1 MALLRRARARARESA
16 AALRQVLANPDLR
29 RLQLATAAST
39 VVNWMSGVALA
50 VIAFEA
56 GGAAAVGI
64 LGAVR
69 LVPSIVLTPLAG
81 VLADR
86 YPKVRIMLG
95 SALIRA
101 AILAGISAAA
111 LDHLAL
117 ALIVVL
123 ATLASSVG
131 CVVRPAQTALV
142 PQIARSPEELT
153 ANNVVSGA
161 SEAVGAVGGPAIAG
175 LLLIVTTPAVVIL
188 LVAAAA
194 IASALALWR
203 VREPAPLPAAGPA
216 APTGAR
222 GGSEVLAG
230 FVVIASTPGLRLLT
244 GLYAAQTLIAG
255 ALAVLSVALALTL
268 LHLGQPGVGYLD
280 GAMAAGGILGV
291 LGSVVLIGRRR
302 LAAPFG
308 IGLVLWGLP
317 ILLIGVAPG
326 VALAVVMLALV
337 GLGNT
342 VVDVAA
348 VTLLQ
353 RAVDGRV
360 LARAY
365 GAMEGLLRGTM
376 VLGTGLVPLLI
387 VGLGLRRSLIVVG
400 ALLPITTVLA
410 WPRLRAID
418 RRSEMPVRG
427 LAVLRRLPLF
437 QALPEPVLEA
447 LAQHLTERRVAAGEV
462 VIRRGDVGDLYY
474 AIELGSVVVTDGD
487 RRLARH
493 GPGEG
498 FGEIALLRDVP
509 RTATVTAETDT
520 VLLALDRDEFITAV
534 TGHPTTRA
542 AADSLVASRLAA
554 AVFTRGT
561 A

>member
-1 MALLRRARARARESA
+1 MLERTLARARESA
-16 AALRQVLANPDLR
+16 AALRRVLANPDLR

-69 LVPSIVLTPLAG
+69 LVPSIFLTPLAG
-81 VLADR
+81 VVADR
-86 YPKVRIMLG
+86 YPKVRIMLL
-95 SALIRA
+95 SALTRA
-101 AILAGISAAA
+101 VVLAGISVAAF
-111 LDHLAL
+111 DHLAL
-117 ALIVVL
+117 ALIVAL

-131 CVVRPAQTALV
+131 CVVRPAQTALI

-153 ANNVVSGA
+153 ANNVVAGG
-161 SEAVGAVGGPAIAG
+161 SEAVGAVGGPALAG
-175 LLLIVTTPAVVIL
+175 LLLIVTTPAIVIL
-188 LVAAAA
+188 LVAAVA
-194 IASALALWR
+194 IGSTLALWR
-203 VREPAPLPAAGPA
+203 VTEPAPLPPADPA
-216 APTGAR
+216 APAGRPR
-222 GGSEVLAG
+222 GGEVLAG
-230 FVVIASTPGLRLLT
+230 FRVIATTPGLRLLT

-255 ALAVLSVALALTL
+255 ALGVLTVSLALTV

-280 GAMAAGGILGV
+280 GALAAGGIVGV
-291 LGSVVLIGRRR
+291 LGSFVLIGRRR

-308 IGLVLWGLP
+308 VGLVLWGLP

-326 VALAVVMLALV
+326 VALAVAMLALV

-376 VLGTGLVPLLI
+376 VLGTGLVPLL
-387 VGLGLRRSLIVVG
+387 VVSLGLRRSLVVVG
-400 ALLPITTVLA
+400 ALLPIVTVLA

-418 RRSEMPVRG
+418 RRAEMPARG
-427 LAVLRRLPLF
+427 LALLRRLPLV

-462 VIRRGDVGDLYY
+462 VIRAGDAGDLYY
-474 AIELGSVVVTDGD
+474 AIESGSVAVTDGAG
-487 RRLARH
+487 RLATQ

-498 FGEIALLRDVP
+498 FGEIALLRVVP
-509 RTATVTAETDT
+509 RTATVTAQTDT

-542 AADSLVASRLAA
+542 AADALVASRLAA
-554 AVFTRGT
+554 SVFTRGT

>member
-1 MALLRRARARARESA
+1 MLQRARARTRESA
-16 AALRQVLANPDLR
+16 AALGQVVANPDLR

-50 VIAFEA
+50 VIAFRA

-64 LGAVR
+64 LGGVR
-69 LVPSIVLTPLAG
+69 LVPSIFLTPLAG
-81 VLADR
+81 VVADR
-86 YPKVRIMLG
+86 YPKVRIMLL
-95 SALIRA
+95 SALTRA
-101 AILAGISAAA
+101 VILAGISVAAF
-111 LDHLAL
+111 DHLTL
-117 ALIVVL
+117 ALVVGL

-131 CVVRPAQTALV
+131 CVTRPAQTALI
-142 PQIARSPEELT
+142 PMIARSPEELT
-153 ANNVVSGA
+153 ANNVVAGA
-161 SEAVGAVGGPAIAG
+161 SEAIGAVGGPALAG
-175 LLLIVTTPAVVIL
+175 LLLIVTTPAIVIL

-194 IASALALWR
+194 ICSTLALWR
-203 VREPAPLPAAGPA
+203 VAEPPAPPAPDPAPAVGPRLGIEIL
-216 APTGAR
+216 TGFR
-222 GGSEVLAG
+222 
-230 FVVIASTPGLRLLT
+230 VIATTPGLRLLT

-255 ALAVLSVALALTL
+255 ALGVLTVSLALTTL
-268 LHLGQPGVGYLD
+268 QLGQPGVGYLD
-280 GAMAAGGILGV
+280 GSLAAGGVIGV
-291 LGSVVLIGRRR
+291 LGSFVLIGRRR

-326 VALAVVMLALV
+326 AAVAVAMLLLV

-353 RAVDGRV
+353 RAVEGRV

-365 GAMEGLLRGTM
+365 GAMEGLLRATM

-387 VGLGLRRSLIVVG
+387 LSLGLRRSLVVVG
-400 ALLPITTVLA
+400 ALLPIVTVLA
-410 WPRLRAID
+410 WPGLRAID
-418 RRSEMPVRG
+418 RRAEMPLRG
-427 LAVLRRLPLF
+427 LALLRRLPLF

-462 VIRRGDVGDLYY
+462 VVRAGDVGDLYY
-474 AIELGSVVVTDGD
+474 AIESGSVAVTDGE
-487 RRLARH
+487 RLLATQ

-498 FGEIALLRDVP
+498 FGEIALLRDVS
-509 RTATVTAETDT
+509 RTATVTAKTDT
-520 VLLALDRDEFITAV
+520 VLLSVDRDEFITAV
-534 TGHPTTRA
+534 TGHPTSRA
-542 AADSLVASRLAA
+542 AADALVASRLAGS
-554 AVFTRGT
+554 VFTRGT